1 MSYSQYP
8 TTNSDNNYGGNKDN
22 RNIIYGLLIGALV
35 LTWAYIFYDKSKIDQ
50 TIAKQETQIKTLDEA
65 KTNLQV
71 EYNLAVARY
80 DSVNTSNVELQGTL
94 AERNAEIVKL
104 KTRIQP
110 LLGDTSN
117 YGQARI
123 LIKELNNKID
133 NLYQEIARLKTENKT
148 LTNENSELNVQ
159 KEKLSTEKTKL
170 QKDLTDAA
178 DENQKLNDKVDVAS
192 TFHVSDISL
201 TPLKIRNSGK
211 EVTTSTAKRVDLF
224 RVSFMLDENRVI
236 ASGTKEILVCII
248 APDGKTI
255 GIPSLGNGTF
265 YTRDGEIKTFSSKV
279 SVNYVQNQRTPVS
292 FDWKQDEKYATG
304 DYKIEVYHNG
314 FKIGEA
320 VKTLKKG
327 GLFG

>member
-1 MSYSQYP
+1 MSYTQYP
-8 TTNSDNNYGGNKDN
+8 SSNSDNKYGSNKDN
-22 RNIIYGLLIGALV
+22 RNVIYGILIGALL
-35 LTWAYIFYDKSKIDQ
+35 LTWAYIFYDKSKVDQ

-65 KTNLQV
+65 KTSLQA
-71 EYNLAVARY
+71 EYNLAIARY
-80 DSVNTSNVELQGTL
+80 DSVNTTNVELQGTL

-104 KTRIQP
+104 KGRIQP

-133 NLYQEIARLKTENKT
+133 NLYQEIARLKAENKT
-148 LTNENSELNVQ
+148 LANENSDLNVQ
-159 KEKLSTEKTKL
+159 KEKLTTEKTTL
-170 QKDLTDAA
+170 QKDLKVAS
-178 DENQKLNDKVDVAS
+178 DENQKLTDKVDIAS
-192 TFHVSDISL
+192 TFHVSGITL
-201 TPLKIRNSGK
+201 TPIKIRNSGK

-224 RVSFMLDENRVI
+224 RVSFMIDENRVMQ
-236 ASGTKEILVCII
+236 SGTKEILVCII
-248 APDGKTI
+248 GPDGKTI
-255 GIPSLGNGTF
+255 SIPSLGNGTF

-279 SVNYVQNQRTPVS
+279 SVNYEQNKRTPVS
-292 FDWKQDEKYATG
+292 FDWKQDEKYVTG

-320 VKTLKKG
+320 IKTLKKG